1 MTGPRETRPSPAA
14 PPGSADPEPKKN
26 TMNDMDKSTEKL
38 LAALHERAKE
48 LNCLYR
54 VDEILSWKDVP
65 EDAVFRALVD
75 ALPPGWQY
83 PEVCQARLTVGPEVY
98 QPPDYRQTPWTMA
111 TEIYEQ
117 GEAIGEIAVSYT
129 EEKPEVFE
137 GPFLQEEYRLID
149 AISERIGLYLIQK
162 RLRTHHA
169 SWQNAVEEL
178 SSTERKPWSVLL
190 DFLQQTDPS
199 LLQRI
204 TRKMINHLCW
214 NGVTEANALLQE
226 GAQDDRQAPEAEDEN
241 RPRRRR
247 RLTDSVDL
255 TRRTFEI
262 ALRHLREE
270 DVVRNIQAWINE
282 ENSTFLIKSL
292 ENPGTGLAEL
302 AEAVRRFQNASIEES
317 ELAPAV
323 AMSLR
328 VALLRR
334 FFVDQLEFIN
344 VAKNYVEV
352 KDFYDL
358 VQRIIYPSRSQG
370 KLGGKGA
377 GLFLAVLAIR
387 KSPEHAEQFRNLKI
401 PKTWYVAS
409 DGILDFIQHNN
420 LNEVYNRKYME
431 IERVRQDYPHIIQL
445 FKNSEFTSE
454 LVKGLSAA
462 LDDFEDQPLIVRSSS
477 MLEDRVGSSFSGK
490 YKSLFLANQGTKKER
505 LDALLDAVAEV
516 YASVFGPDPIEYR
529 AQRGL
534 LDFREE
540 MGIMIEEVVGTRV
553 GRYFFPAFSGVAFCN
568 NEFRWSPRIRLEDGL
583 VRMVPGLGT
592 RAVDRLGDD
601 YPVLIS
607 PGQPGL
613 RINVTADEIVRY
625 SPSRMDVIN
634 LESNAFE
641 TVNVRDVLREYGESY
656 PGARRLVSIVEGDR
670 VREPRGLEPDWKR
683 DDLVVTFDTLL
694 SKTPFI
700 GQIHSLLQVLREK
713 LGMPVDIEFAHD
725 GRDLYLLQCRSQSGS
740 EEHAPAPIP
749 RDLPRDKILFSAT
762 RYVTNGR
769 IANITHLVYVD
780 PDAYGEISD
789 PRTLKDVARAV
800 GKLNTVLPKR
810 QFILL
815 GPGRW
820 GSRGDVKLG
829 VGVTYSDINNTAI
842 LLEIARRKG
851 NYVPELSFGTHF
863 FQDLVESDIRY
874 LPLYP
879 DEEGNAFN
887 QLFFTRARNIL
898 PDILP
903 QFAHVADTVR
913 VIDVP
918 SETGGEVVEVLMNAD
933 LDEAVGILGPPGR
946 GGEEPLV
953 VREPSTAPSQ
963 NHWRWRMRMARRIA
977 RLLEP
982 ERFGVKAIYVF
993 GSTKNG
999 TAGPKSDI
1007 DLLIHVEGDEERT
1020 ERLTVWLEG
1029 WSRALA
1035 EMNYLRTGYATEGLL
1050 DVHLVTDAD
1059 IEARTSYAA
1068 KIGAVTDSAKP
1079 LLLGPQGTTP
1089 RES

>member
-1 MTGPRETRPSPAA
+1 MNET
-14 PPGSADPEPKKN
+14 
-26 TMNDMDKSTEKL
+26 DKSTERL

-54 VDEILSWKDVP
+54 VDEILSW
-65 EDAVFRALVD
+65 EDASEETVFRALVD

-83 PEVCQARLTVGPEVY
+83 PEVCQARISIGSSAY
-98 QPPDYRQTPWTMA
+98 QPEDYRETPWSMHTQIFA
-111 TEIYEQ
+111 Q
-117 GEAIGEIAVSYT
+117 GEPVGDITVLYTQEMPPSY
-129 EEKPEVFE
+129 E
-137 GPFLQEEYRLID
+137 GPFLKEELRLIN

-162 RLRTHHA
+162 RLRSYHE
-169 SWQNAVEEL
+169 SWQNAVEGL
-178 SSTERKPWSVLL
+178 TSTERKPWAVLL

-214 NGVTEANALLQE
+214 NGVAEANALLQE
-226 GAQDDRQAPEAEDEN
+226 GVQDEARPSAEDEDEN
-241 RPRRRR
+241 RPQERHQLR
-247 RLTDSVDL
+247 DSVDL

-302 AEAVRRFQNASIEES
+302 ADAVRRFQNASIEES
-317 ELAPAV
+317 ELSPAV

-344 VAKNYVEV
+344 VAKKYVEV

-377 GLFLAVLAIR
+377 GLFLAVQVIR
-387 KSPEHAEQFRNLKI
+387 KSPEHHELFKNLKV

-462 LDDFEDQPLIVRSSS
+462 LDDFEDRPLIVRSSS

-490 YKSLFLANQGTKKER
+490 YKSLFVANRGTKKER
-505 LDALLDAVAEV
+505 LDALLDAIAEV

-553 GRYFFPAFSGVAFCN
+553 GKYFFPAFSGVAFSN
-568 NEFRWSPRIRLEDGL
+568 NEFRWSPRIKLEDGL

-601 YPVLIS
+601 YPVLMS

-613 RINVTADEIVRY
+613 RINVTADEIERY
-625 SPSRMDVIN
+625 SPKKMDVIN
-634 LESNAFE
+634 LEKNVFE
-641 TVNVRDVLREYGESY
+641 TVDVRDVLREYGDSY
-656 PGARRLVSIVEGDR
+656 PGARRIVSLVEGDR
-670 VREPRGLEPDWKR
+670 IREPRGLEPDWQG
-683 DDLVVTFDTLL
+683 DDLVVTFESLFTR
-694 SKTPFI
+694 TPFI
-700 GQIHSLLQVLREK
+700 GQIQALLTFLREK

-725 GRDLYLLQCRSQSGS
+725 GQDLYLLQCRSQSGS

-749 RDLPRDKILFSAT
+749 RDLPRDKVLFTAH

-769 IANITHLVYVD
+769 IPNITHLVYVN
-780 PDAYGEISD
+780 PEAYGEIPD
-789 PRTLKDVARAV
+789 PRILKDVARAV

-810 QFILL
+810 QFILM

-820 GSRGDVKLG
+820 GSRGDIKLG

-842 LLEIARRKG
+842 LMEIARRKG

-879 DEEGNAFN
+879 DEEGITFN
-887 QLFFTRARNIL
+887 ELFFTRSRNIL
-898 PDILP
+898 PEILP

-918 SETGGEVVEVLMNAD
+918 KQTGGNVIEVLMNAD
-933 LDEAVGILGPPGR
+933 LDEAVGILGTPGQP
-946 GGEEPLV
+946 GQEPQV
-953 VREPSTAPSQ
+953 SRDVAVAPSED
-963 NHWRWRMRMARRIA
+963 HWRWRMRMARRIA
-977 RLLEP
+977 RLLDP
-982 ERFGVKAIYVF
+982 ERFEVQAIYIF

-1007 DLLIHVEGDEERT
+1007 DLLVHVRGDAGRT
-1020 ERLTVWLEG
+1020 EALTTWLDG

-1050 DVHLVTDAD
+1050 DVHLVTDED
-1059 IEARTSYAA
+1059 IARKTSYAA
-1068 KIGAVTDSAKP
+1068 KIGAVTDSAKAMP
-1079 LLLGPQGTTP
+1079 LGPQGVLP
-1089 RES
+1089 GDS